1 MLLFCLI
8 GSFVSFNIY
17 IDIYIYRWDSWI
29 YPRYSSLA
37 PVKARWTPPMLC
49 PSGSAGQAEGRAK
62 RVPWD
67 GCCWEQDLAVGN
79 GRKGSDSTKIVIN
92 L

>member
-1 MLLFCLI
+1 
-8 GSFVSFNIY
+8 
-17 IDIYIYRWDSWI
+17 
-29 YPRYSSLA
+29 
-37 PVKARWTPPMLC
+37 MLC